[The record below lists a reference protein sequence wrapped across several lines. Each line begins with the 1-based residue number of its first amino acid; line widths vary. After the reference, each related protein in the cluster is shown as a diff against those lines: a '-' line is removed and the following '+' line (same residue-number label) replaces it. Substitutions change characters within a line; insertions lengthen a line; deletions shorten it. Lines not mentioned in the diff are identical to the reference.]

1 MTIYELAQGMIE
13 NDHTGDYYDR
23 DITLEEASDF
33 ISWMDPD
40 TELPEDLTPE
50 ALMDAWNDIVRE
62 SNDRAAAAGY

>member
-1 MTIYELAQGMIE
+1 MTIRELAQGMIE
-13 NDHTGDYYDR
+13 NDRTGDYYDR

-62 SNDRAAAAGY
+62 SHERARNAGY